1 MEFLRKEN
9 SACKASLG
17 PKEGVTK
24 NYAVYA
30 AGLKISKELKI
41 PGLTALP
48 GTEPKSREEGNYA
61 MPKVLCFLP

>member
-30 AGLKISKELKI
+30 AGLKVTHYSPIEQ
-41 PGLTALP
+41 LT
-48 GTEPKSREEGNYA
+48 
-61 MPKVLCFLP
+61 VLRV